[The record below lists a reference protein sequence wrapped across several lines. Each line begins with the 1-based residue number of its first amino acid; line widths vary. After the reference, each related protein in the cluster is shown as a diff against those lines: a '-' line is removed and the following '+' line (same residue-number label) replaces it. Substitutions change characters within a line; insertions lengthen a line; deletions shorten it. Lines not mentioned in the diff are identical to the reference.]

1 MNMHLAD
8 VLNVMEQGLFE
19 RLTWDWEQ
27 MQHERIKLKSFVLV
41 AMDWANLIKL
51 TNRHNKIISFP
62 LNM

>member
-51 TNRHNKIISFP
+51 TN
-62 LNM
+62 